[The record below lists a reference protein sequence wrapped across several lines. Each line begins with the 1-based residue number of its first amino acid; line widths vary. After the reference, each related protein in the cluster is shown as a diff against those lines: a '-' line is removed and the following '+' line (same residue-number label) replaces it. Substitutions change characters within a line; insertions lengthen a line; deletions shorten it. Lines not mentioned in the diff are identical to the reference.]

1 MRRSFESGDLMYP
14 KGAPK
19 YSIVVPF
26 HNEQESVRKLYGK
39 LSEVMPAPAEQT
51 EFVFVDDHSTDGT
64 LPILEDLAESDPR
77 VVVIHLKRNYGQ
89 TAALAAGFDLADGAI
104 IIAMDGDLQHDPAD
118 IPAMLRALEETGSD
132 IVSGWRTH
140 RADSLLLRRFPSRAA
155 NWLMSRLSGV
165 DIHDF
170 GTTFKVYRRETIKQ
184 IRLYGEMH
192 RFIPAL
198 ASWNGATVVEVPITN
213 IERPGGRSHYGI
225 SRTLRVLFDLL
236 TIRFLLKYVTRPL
249 HFLGPPGLGSM
260 LLGMVIF
267 CWLIIEKLIYGT
279 DLFEQHGPLMLL
291 GAVLFLAGVQL
302 ISSGILAELS
312 SRTYFESQGKPI
324 YSIERIIGGKRTARG
339 ENTATDTSR
348 IGWPSQSSTMK

>member
-1 MRRSFESGDLMYP
+1 MLE
-14 KGAPK
+14 KNAPR

-26 HNEQESVRKLYGK
+26 HNEQESVRELYGK
-39 LSEVMPAPAEQT
+39 ISDVMPGPADQI

-64 LPILEDLAESDPR
+64 LPMLESLAENDPR
-77 VVVIHLKRNYGQ
+77 IVVIHLKRNYGQ
-89 TAALAAGFDLADGAI
+89 TAALSAGFDLAAGAV

-118 IPAMLRALEETGSD
+118 IPAMLRAFEDTGCD
-132 IVSGWRTH
+132 IVSGWRNH
-140 RADSLLLRRFPSRAA
+140 RADNFLLRRLPSRTA
-155 NWLMSRLSGV
+155 NWLMSKLSGV

-192 RFIPAL
+192 RFIHAL
-198 ASWNGATVVEVPITN
+198 ASWNGATVVEVPIHN
-213 IERPGGRSHYGI
+213 IERPGGKSHYGL
-225 SRTLRVLFDLL
+225 SRTVRVLFDLL

-249 HFLGPPGLGSM
+249 HFLGPPGLLSM
-260 LLGMVIF
+260 LLGGGIF
-267 CWLIIEKLIYGT
+267 TWLIIEKLIYGT

-312 SRTYFESQGKPI
+312 SRTYFETQGKPI
-324 YSIERIIGGKRTARG
+324 YSIERIINSKLDAPGEKTAAG
-339 ENTATDTSR
+339 SSR
-348 IGWPSQSSTMK
+348 AG